1 MISKIFKIIVVG
13 FLAIIGIGVAFSLIG
28 FAIALA
34 VKIGVLA
41 LIGFGIYKVVGGGK
55 TPKEPQISDAD
66 RKWLES

>member
-1 MISKIFKIIVVG
+1 MIGQIFKFIIVG
-13 FLAIIGIGVAFSLIG
+13 FLALIGIGIAFSLIG

-41 LIGFGIYKVVGGGK
+41 LIGFGIYKVIGIGK
-55 TPKEPQISDAD
+55 RPKEPQISEAD